1 LVYKGGMM
9 KRTNFKAVIFLAMLL
24 PSLTFAQLHLANETL
39 INSDRSIL
47 ESSMKF
53 NAMASDSF
61 DFDYE
66 KSPGRAFL
74 MSAILPGAG
83 EFYAGAKW
91 RALAFASVE
100 VFSWLMYFNRKNKGD
115 QLETDYIAYAD
126 DYWKLSQLYQNGAS
140 GYQMTGLTGQHGD
153 SFGSHSIYLEYE
165 DGEYEGNAM
174 YLDTAL
180 VGWESFIL
188 SGELQPVRTRDYYE
202 NIGKYDQF
210 SGGWDD
216 FTNFNSVS
224 DSVVSMSDLRDN
236 YLTQRKESN
245 DALKMATNFATVI
258 MFNHLISAFHA
269 QIAAKNY
276 SSEEADRVSWNM
288 GLVTDIRFKNPV
300 RGLSLSIAF

>member
-1 LVYKGGMM
+1 MM
-9 KRTNFKAVIFLAMLL
+9 RGHNLKAVLFLAMLL
-24 PSLTFAQLHLANETL
+24 PSLAFAQMHLANETL

-47 ESSMKF
+47 ESSLKF
-53 NAMASDSF
+53 NAMATDSF
-61 DFDYE
+61 EFDYE

-74 MSAILPGAG
+74 MSAIVPGAG
-83 EFYAGAKW
+83 ELYAGAKW

-100 VFSWLMYFNRKNKGD
+100 VFSWLMYFNRKNKGEG
-115 QLETDYIAYAD
+115 LEQDYMNYAD
-126 DYWKLSQLYQNGAS
+126 DYWKLNNLFNNLSNEK
-140 GYQMTGLTGQHGD
+140 TGLD
-153 SFGSHSIYLEYE
+153 GSHILFLEYNGE
-165 DGEYEGNAM
+165 EYEGSDSLLNAWGS
-174 YLDTAL
+174 Y
-180 VGWESFIL
+180 VIN
-188 SGELQPVRTRDYYE
+188 GEVQPVRTRDYYE

-216 FTNFNSVS
+216 FTDFNTIS
-224 DSVVSMSDLRDN
+224 DSVISVSDLRDN

-276 SSEEADRVSWNM
+276 SSEEADKVSWYM
-288 GLVTDIRFKNPV
+288 GLVTDVRFKNPI

>member
-1 LVYKGGMM
+1 M
-9 KRTNFKAVIFLAMLL
+9 KRTNLKTAILLAILL
-24 PSLTFAQLHLANETL
+24 PSLAFAQLHLANETL

-47 ESSMKF
+47 ESSLKF
-53 NAMASDSF
+53 NAMAMDSF
-61 DFDYE
+61 EFDYE

-74 MSAILPGAG
+74 MSAIVPGAG
-83 EFYAGAKW
+83 ELYAGAKW
-91 RALAFASVE
+91 RALAFASME
-100 VFSWLMYFNRKNKGD
+100 VFSWLMYFNRKNKGED
-115 QLETDYIAYAD
+115 LEQGYKAYAD
-126 DYWKLSQLYQNGAS
+126 EYWTLSRLYENGNNWGKL
-140 GYQMTGLTGQHGD
+140 TGLTGQHGE
-153 SFGSHSIYLEYE
+153 SFGSHSLYLEY
-165 DGEYEGNAM
+165 DGTEYEGNAM
-174 YLDTAL
+174 SLDTAL
-180 VGWESFIL
+180 VGWESFVL

-216 FTNFNSVS
+216 FTDFNVIS
-224 DSVVSMSDLRDN
+224 DSVVTVSDLRDN

-276 SSEEADRVSWNM
+276 SSEEANKVSWYM
-288 GLVTDIRFKNPV
+288 GLVTDVRFKNPI

>member
-1 LVYKGGMM
+1 M
-9 KRTNFKAVIFLAMLL
+9 KRTNLKAVIFLAMLF
-24 PSLTFAQLHLANETL
+24 PSLIFAQLHLANETL
-39 INSDRSIL
+39 LNSDRRTL

-53 NAMASDSF
+53 STMASDSF
-61 DFDYE
+61 EFDYE

-74 MSAILPGAG
+74 MSAIIPGAG
-83 EFYAGAKW
+83 ELYAGAKW

-100 VFSWLMYFNRKNKGD
+100 VFSWLMYFNRKNKGE
-115 QLETDYIAYAD
+115 QLETDYMTYAD

-140 GYQMTGLTGQHGD
+140 GYLMTGLTGQHGAG
-153 SFGSHSIYLEYE
+153 FGSHSIYLEYN
-165 DGEYEGNAM
+165 GNEYEGNAM
-174 YLDTAL
+174 SLDTAL

-210 SGGWDD
+210 AGGWDD
-216 FTNFNSVS
+216 FTDFNSSS
-224 DSVVSMSDLRDN
+224 DSVVFMSDLRDN

-276 SSEEADRVSWNM
+276 SSEEADKVSWYM
-288 GLVTDIRFKNPV
+288 GLVTDVRCKNPV
-300 RGLSLSIAF
+300 RGLSLSIGF